1 MSIQHEIQASAISY
15 NVCDRSCGRWEA
27 NRDVQ
32 SRCACRHRVLETPT
46 GNAIDLMRRLGVF
59 AGRKVHF
66 EEKNGQ

>member
-1 MSIQHEIQASAISY
+1 VKYRPPQYHIICVTDVVAI
-15 NVCDRSCGRWEA
+15 GRA

-32 SRCACRHRVLETPT
+32 SRGACRYRVLETPT

-59 AGRKVHF
+59 AGGKVHF